1 MAKKVA
7 KMDANFWA
15 NKKRKSVPH
24 SVGRSIRL
32 VNHIEGKEDDFNDGY
47 DRPRCI

>member
-15 NKKRKSVPH
+15 NKKRKSTTFGGKKYKTRKPYRGQ
-24 SVGRSIRL
+24 GR
-32 VNHIEGKEDDFNDGY
+32 
-47 DRPRCI
+47 

>member
-15 NKKRKSVPH
+15 NKKRKSVTFTGKKYKTRKAYRGQ
-24 SVGRSIRL
+24 GR
-32 VNHIEGKEDDFNDGY
+32 
-47 DRPRCI
+47 